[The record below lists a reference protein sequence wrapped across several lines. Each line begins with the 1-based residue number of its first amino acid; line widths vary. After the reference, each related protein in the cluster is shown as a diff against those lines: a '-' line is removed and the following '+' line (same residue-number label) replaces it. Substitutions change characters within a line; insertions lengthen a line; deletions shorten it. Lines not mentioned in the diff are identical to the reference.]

1 MDPQEY
7 TPADHHDEY
16 VVTELPCLSEVS
28 AAALAFIRAIQK
40 LEQSRLVTAIEP
52 VTRVADLL
60 AELITES
67 VELDEDERWPH
78 YVRSEFGDRVDAER
92 RSWLWAVD
100 QDLVDA
106 MKSGQTLNLASL
118 VVDIL
123 GSKK

>member
-40 LEQSRLVTAIEP
+40 FEQSRLVTAIEP
-52 VTRVADLL
+52 VTKLADLL

-92 RSWLWAVD
+92 RSWLRSLD

-106 MKSGQTLNLASL
+106 MQAYRTIQLASM
-118 VVDIL
+118 VQDIL
-123 GSKK
+123 GAKK